1 MVSALD
7 KWAPI
12 IGLQPVTILSDHK
25 SLESWTKEVLDTLSG
40 PAGRRA
46 RWHEFLSRFNIQV
59 IYVPGKCNQIPDA
72 LSRWAYPASQALADV
87 SFHGSAADAAEMKEI
102 IEEEIKLEH
111 GGVLVV
117 ECGRITADEWAS
129 IFSTPTAA
137 KRPLA
142 LNLFS
147 GTGSVT
153 EALIGMGYDVHT
165 LDVRRV
171 NHPTFCVDILKWDYR
186 AIPPHTYQVIF
197 ASPPCE
203 EFSVAKTIGE
213 RNLGYALKL
222 VQHTLQIIDFFAAGE
237 MGYGESSNWDF
248 G

>member
-1 MVSALD
+1 M
-7 KWAPI
+7 
-12 IGLQPVTILSDHK
+12 
-25 SLESWTKEVLDTLSG
+25 
-40 PAGRRA
+40 
-46 RWHEFLSRFNIQV
+46 
-59 IYVPGKCNQIPDA
+59 
-72 LSRWAYPASQALADV
+72 
-87 SFHGSAADAAEMKEI
+87 
-102 IEEEIKLEH
+102 
-111 GGVLVV
+111 

-186 AIPPHTYQVIF
+186 AIPPHTEIEFEQAARQRCRAKQVEDQDVVPG
-197 ASPPCE
+197 S
-203 EFSVAKTIGE
+203 
-213 RNLGYALKL
+213 RR
-222 VQHTLQIIDFFAAGE
+222 
-237 MGYGESSNWDF
+237 
-248 G
+248 